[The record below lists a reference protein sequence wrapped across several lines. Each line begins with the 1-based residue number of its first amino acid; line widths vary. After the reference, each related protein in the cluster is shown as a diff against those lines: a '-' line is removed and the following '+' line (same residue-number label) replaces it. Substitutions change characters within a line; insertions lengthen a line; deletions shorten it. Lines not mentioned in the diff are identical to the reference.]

1 MGNPMPPT
9 ELEKNQRQALER
21 VYSAFNETADEMESM
36 LPYVPDYFREKW
48 EYDKAL
54 AYAKLEV
61 ERLGNFLC
69 ITQESDLIDGGGSDL
84 CSREGC
90 YHQRRSHWPACNY
103 HECECEQFDGEAG
116 G

>member
-1 MGNPMPPT
+1 MPT
-9 ELEKNQRQALER
+9 ELERNQRQALER
-21 VYSAFNETADEMESM
+21 VHSAFNETVGEMEDM

-69 ITQESDLIDGGGSDL
+69 VT
-84 CSREGC
+84 
-90 YHQRRSHWPACNY
+90 
-103 HECECEQFDGEAG
+103 EQFDGSPDGSDA
-116 G
+116 